1 MFIFNKLFSILAILL
16 IGFTLISVSLPAN
29 AIGFLPTSSD
39 ICGVDGSSNN
49 ACNAIGGESTVKGA
63 TGVTN
68 ITIQVART
76 ITYIAGALAVLLLVY
91 GGIRYL
97 TASDEKAVGTA
108 RLIIQNAIIGLV
120 IAILAFAIITIVI
133 NLLSG
138 QFIGDA

>member
-16 IGFTLISVSLPAN
+16 IGFTLVSTSLPTY
-29 AIGFLPTSSD
+29 AIGFLPSSSD
-39 ICGVDGSSNN
+39 ICGDEGSDN
-49 ACNAIGGESTVKGA
+49 ACNAIGGGSTVKGA

-68 ITIQVART
+68 IIIQVART

-97 TASDEKAVGTA
+97 TASDEKTVGTA